1 MWLVQAGWGQILY
14 ASFSYDRK
22 GLGGKRFP
30 CEIKVVMGFFL
41 VFIKKAKYCKV
52 VVNYVSA
59 ELRFK
64 CNSTVITSL
73 IQILKTNVAYS
84 KFCRVK

>member
-1 MWLVQAGWGQILY
+1 MWLVQAGGE
-14 ASFSYDRK
+14 
-22 GLGGKRFP
+22 GKFFMQALIMT
-30 CEIKVVMGFFL
+30 EKLEKISLWNKSSNGIFL

-84 KFCRVK
+84 KFCRLK

>member
-1 MWLVQAGWGQILY
+1 
-14 ASFSYDRK
+14 
-22 GLGGKRFP
+22 
-30 CEIKVVMGFFL
+30 MGFFW

-52 VVNYVSA
+52 IVNYVSA

-73 IQILKTNVAYS
+73 IQILFDMKLENPSDIKV
-84 KFCRVK
+84 